1 MKCPE
6 CGAHS
11 RVISTRKL
19 VVRRRICF
27 NDHRFTTIEGLQK
40 EPKEKKRV
48 PRTQH
53 PDYSLD

>member
-27 NDHRFTTIEGLQK
+27 NDHRFTTTEEVQK
-40 EPKEKKRV
+40 VPKVKREPR
-48 PRTQH
+48 PQP
-53 PDYSLD
+53 PDLSLD